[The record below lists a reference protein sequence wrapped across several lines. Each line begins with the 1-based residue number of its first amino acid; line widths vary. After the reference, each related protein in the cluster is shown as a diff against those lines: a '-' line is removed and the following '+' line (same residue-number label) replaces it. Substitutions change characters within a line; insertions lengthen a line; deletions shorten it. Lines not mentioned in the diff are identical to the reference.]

1 MMILTKILETFSD
14 KKNISLFEDVEDYH
28 QSINAKGAF
37 NANYMV
43 FECNSDRYK
52 FFFVRWAS

>member
-1 MMILTKILETFSD
+1 MMILTKILEIFSD

-52 FFFVRWAS
+52 FFFVR